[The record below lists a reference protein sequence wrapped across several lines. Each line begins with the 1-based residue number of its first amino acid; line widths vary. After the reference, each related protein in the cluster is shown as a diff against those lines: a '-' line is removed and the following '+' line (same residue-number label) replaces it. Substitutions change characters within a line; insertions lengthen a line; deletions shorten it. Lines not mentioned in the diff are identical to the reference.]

1 MTAEEIIAAIAPAV
15 PGATYEALASADA
28 AVTPTI
34 GVPREHL
41 VADVPRAAGAR
52 ASSSSRSRT

>member
-15 PGATYEALASADA
+15 PGATYVALASADA

-34 GVPREHL
+34 GVPREQI
-41 VADVPRAAGAR
+41 VATCRALAGAR